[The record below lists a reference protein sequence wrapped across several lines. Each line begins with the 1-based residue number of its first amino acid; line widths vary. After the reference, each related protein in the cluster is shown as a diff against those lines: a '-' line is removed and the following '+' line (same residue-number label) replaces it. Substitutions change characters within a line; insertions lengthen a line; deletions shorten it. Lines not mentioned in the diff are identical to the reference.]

1 MQCILTVAVAAV
13 VTASHTELQ
22 AKSSPLA
29 LFSLLFPPCPPF
41 ILAITTFFF
50 SLTYKKP
57 SPETNII
64 LWISFYLSHA
74 SGRDKQMPFQD
85 KKKKKRSWLTGAF
98 PHAPG
103 STTSLC
109 LPFCFLPSCSP
120 RPFHVMDHRSW
131 QPPTAPSRDAPAGPT
146 RPPLPRQCSSP
157 MGLTLTPANLWPSW
171 PQQADSVRAL
181 SW

>member
-85 KKKKKRSWLTGAF
+85 KKKKKIVVNGSFSSCPWEHHLPLSALLLSAELLPASLPCHGPSELAAAHC
-98 PHAPG
+98 PIPG
-103 STTSLC
+103 C
-109 LPFCFLPSCSP
+109 SCWAHP
-120 RPFHVMDHRSW
+120 
-131 QPPTAPSRDAPAGPT
+131 PPTAPPMLKPHGAHPD
-146 RPPLPRQCSSP
+146 PR
-157 MGLTLTPANLWPSW
+157 
-171 PQQADSVRAL
+171 
-181 SW
+181 